1 MTVTIEN
8 SSGKTKNAYQR
19 VSQDSKIHGLIGHR
33 RSDGKLLN
41 FERRWEKRCLPLE
54 LIGNQLRCFFWCNR
68 QEENAEAT
76 SEHNVFNSPLLVG
89 DLFRILRRPGGSG
102 QGERSTGL

>member
-1 MTVTIEN
+1 MPPPRAN
-8 SSGKTKNAYQR
+8 
-19 VSQDSKIHGLIGHR
+19 
-33 RSDGKLLN
+33 
-41 FERRWEKRCLPLE
+41 WEPAE
-54 LIGNQLRCFFWCNR
+54 VFFWCNR